1 LLGPDPGPG
10 RNGDGFGRRRGELPP
25 LERLDESTTDPFG
38 VRLLTGGGPTNT
50 VNYSAVPVNP
60 ASVTVPYGG
69 VGNETVVTFGNVV
82 DGTQFKICKQET
94 SSDANLAGS
103 TFNFT
108 WSYGGRS
115 GTDALTIGSVAP
127 GLVCS
132 DLDLGPYVVNT
143 LRYRDPRSRSQS

>member
-1 LLGPDPGPG
+1 
-10 RNGDGFGRRRGELPP
+10 
-25 LERLDESTTDPFG
+25 

-94 SSDANLAGS
+94 SSDAMLSGS
-103 TFNFT
+103 TFNFQ
-108 WSYGGRS
+108 WSYGA
-115 GTDALTIGSVAP
+115 GTAP
-127 GLVCS
+127 T
-132 DLDLGPYVVNT
+132 P
-143 LRYRDPRSRSQS
+143 